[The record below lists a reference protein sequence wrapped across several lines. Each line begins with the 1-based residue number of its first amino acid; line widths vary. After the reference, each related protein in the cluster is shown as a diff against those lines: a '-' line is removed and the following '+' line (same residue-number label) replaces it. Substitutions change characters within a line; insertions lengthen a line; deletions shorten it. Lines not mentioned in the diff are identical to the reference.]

1 MPQGRSTRELRGGSR
16 GRAAGPEIGSRVVI
30 RRCRAS
36 DLDALEWSGAFTHDR
51 QIIDWAFART
61 RARTML
67 MLVAEASRAHV
78 GQAWIDLARA
88 PGVGLV
94 WALRVKP
101 AWQGCGI
108 GARLVRACEREITA
122 RGRGVAALEV
132 EPQNDEARSLY
143 ERLGYIHVRCELV
156 WSETERVLGRGF
168 DVLHKCLR
176 GAR

>member
-1 MPQGRSTRELRGGSR
+1 MQQ
-16 GRAAGPEIGSRVVI
+16 GPETASRVVI

-36 DLDALEWSGAFTHDR
+36 DLDALEWNGEFTHDR
-51 QIIDWAFART
+51 HIIEWAFART
-61 RARTML
+61 RVRTML

-101 AWQGCGI
+101 AWQRRGI
-108 GARLVRACEREITA
+108 GARLLRACERVIAA
-122 RGRGVAALEV
+122 RGRGAAALEV
-132 EPQNDEARSLY
+132 EPQNAEARSLY
-143 ERLGYIHVRCELV
+143 ERLGYIHIRCELA
-156 WSETERVLGRGF
+156 WDEAGRVLGRGF